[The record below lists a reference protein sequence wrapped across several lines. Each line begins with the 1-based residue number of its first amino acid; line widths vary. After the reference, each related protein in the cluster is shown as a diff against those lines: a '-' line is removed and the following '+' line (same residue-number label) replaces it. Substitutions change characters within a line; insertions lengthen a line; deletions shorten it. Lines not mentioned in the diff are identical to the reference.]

1 MEPYSFYAVC
11 TSSGRFVPLSS
22 STLTASTDAPADVGE
37 AERLTGVARATLR
50 IWERRY
56 GFPNPRRNRRGERF
70 YDEAEIEKLRWIGQL
85 VARGWRPGRLV
96 DLSSEALQKMADEAA
111 TSPGRYGNEPLIVLL
126 RQLDATALSGWLLQQ
141 LTALGLRRFVLE
153 VVPASNRLVGEAWN
167 CGELQIH
174 EEHLYS
180 ECLQQVL
187 RTAIAAVPPPARGAR
202 RVLLATLPR
211 EHHGFGLLMVQALM
225 ASQGWAC
232 LPLGVNVP
240 GLSVAAAAKDW
251 KPDVIALSFSR
262 AYSARDLLSGLAELR
277 ALVPLP
283 VEIWLGGA
291 CAGLTRPELTA
302 LPGLRRLAELPMLEA
317 ALAEMRGPG
326 ATAPVSADPTLSS

>member
-1 MEPYSFYAVC
+1 MPPA
-11 TSSGRFVPLSS
+11 R

-37 AERLTGVARATLR
+37 VERLTGIARATLR

-70 YDEAEIEKLRWIGQL
+70 YDALEIDKLRSIGQL

-96 DLSSEALQKMADEAA
+96 GLSAEALKDMAAEAA
-111 TSPGRYGNEPLIVLL
+111 NGTGRFGNEPLVLL
-126 RQLDATALSGWLLQQ
+126 LRRLDASALSGWLLQQ
-141 LTALGLRRFVLE
+141 LAAQGLRRFVLE
-153 VVPASNRLVGEAWN
+153 TVPDANRIVGEAWN
-167 CGELQIH
+167 CGELQVH

-187 RTAIAAVPPPARGAR
+187 RTAIAAVPPPPANAR

-225 ASQGWAC
+225 ASEGWAC

-240 GLSVAAAAKDW
+240 TLSVASAAQRW
-251 KPDVIALSFSR
+251 KPHVIALSFSR
-262 AYSARDLLSGLAELR
+262 AYNVRDLLSGLAELR

-291 CAGLTRPELTA
+291 CAGLARPELSA
-302 LPGLRRLAELPMLEA
+302 LPALRRLPELPMLEA
-317 ALAEMRGPG
+317 ALAELRSQGSG
-326 ATAPVSADPTLSS
+326 ATLSAAPASSW